1 MAIRPFRVDIKED
14 VLTDLRERLK
24 RTHWPDEIP
33 ESGWDYGSNL
43 AYVKELVDYWI
54 EEFDWRKQEEA
65 INGYSQYIAEV
76 DGLDVHYIH
85 ERGKGPDPLPLL
97 LIHGWPGSIVE
108 FLDFIPLLTDP
119 AAHGGDERDSFDVVA
134 PSLPGYGFSE
144 KPAVPGMGVNGMAD
158 VFAKLMSQIGYE
170 SYVAQGGDWGAS
182 ISSRVGF
189 SHSDKVKAIHIN
201 MILGGSPYLGP
212 GSRPLSDAERQ
223 YIQEIGQWERD
234 EGAYGHIQGTKPQ
247 TLAYGLNDSPAGLA
261 AWIVE
266 KWRSWSDCGG
276 DIESVYTKDQIL
288 TNVTL
293 YWVTETINAS
303 MRIYYETR
311 KDRWRLGQGRR
322 IEVPTAVA
330 VFPEELDR
338 PVREWAER
346 MYNVLRWTEFPR
358 GGHFAAMEEPHALV
372 ADMREFF
379 RGFR

>member
-24 RTHWPDEIP
+24 RTRWPDEIP
-33 ESGWDYGSNL
+33 GSGWDYGSNL
-43 AYVKELVDYWI
+43 TYVKELVDYWI
-54 EEFDWRKQEEA
+54 EEFDWRKQEEV
-65 INGYSQYIAEV
+65 INGYSQFIDEV

-144 KPAVPGMGVNGMAD
+144 KPSVPGMGVNGMAD

-182 ISSRVGF
+182 ISSRLGF

-212 GSRPLSDAERQ
+212 GSRPLSDAEKQ
-223 YIQEIGQWERD
+223 YLQEIEQWERD

-288 TNVTL
+288 TNITL

-303 MRIYYETR
+303 TRIYYETR
-311 KDRWRLGQGRR
+311 KDRWRLSQG
-322 IEVPTAVA
+322 E
-330 VFPEELDR
+330 
-338 PVREWAER
+338 
-346 MYNVLRWTEFPR
+346 
-358 GGHFAAMEEPHALV
+358 G
-372 ADMREFF
+372 
-379 RGFR
+379 

>member
-1 MAIRPFRVDIKED
+1 MASRQFRVDIKED

-24 RTHWPDEIP
+24 RTRWPDEIP
-33 ESGWDYGSNL
+33 GSGWDYGSNL

-54 EEFDWRKQEEA
+54 EEFDWRKQEEV
-65 INGYSQYIAEV
+65 INGYSQYVDEV

-119 AAHGGDERDSFDVVA
+119 STYGGDERDSFDVVA
-134 PSLPGYGFSE
+134 PSLPGYGFSG
-144 KPAVPGMGVNGMAD
+144 KPSVPGMGVNGMGD

-182 ISSRVGF
+182 ISSRMGF

-212 GSRPLSDAERQ
+212 GSRPVSDAEKQ
-223 YIQEIGQWERD
+223 YLQEIEQWEQD

-293 YWVTETINAS
+293 YWVTETINSSA
-303 MRIYYETR
+303 RIYYETR
-311 KDRWRLGQGRR
+311 KDRWRLSQGEG
-322 IEVPTAVA
+322 IGVPTAVA

-346 MYNVLRWTEFPR
+346 TYNVQRWTELPK
-358 GGHFAAMEEPHALV
+358 GGHFAAMEEPQALA

>member
-24 RTHWPDEIP
+24 RTRWPDEIP
-33 ESGWDYGSNL
+33 GSGWDYGSNL

-54 EEFDWRKQEEA
+54 EEFDWRKQEEV

-134 PSLPGYGFSE
+134 PSMPGYGFSG
-144 KPAVPGMGVNGMAD
+144 KPEAPGMGVNGMAD
-158 VFAKLMSQIGYE
+158 VFAKLMSQVGYE

-223 YIQEIGQWERD
+223 YIQEIGQWERE

-346 MYNVLRWTEFPR
+346 MYNVQRWTEFPR

>member
-24 RTHWPDEIP
+24 RTRWPDEIP

-144 KPAVPGMGVNGMAD
+144 KPEAPGMGVNGMAD

-212 GSRPLSDAERQ
+212 GSRPLSDAGEAI
-223 YIQEIGQWERD
+223 YPRD
-234 EGAYGHIQGTKPQ
+234 WAMGAGRGCVWTHTGDQ
-247 TLAYGLNDSPAGLA
+247 T
-261 AWIVE
+261 
-266 KWRSWSDCGG
+266 SDP
-276 DIESVYTKDQIL
+276 SL
-288 TNVTL
+288 
-293 YWVTETINAS
+293 
-303 MRIYYETR
+303 
-311 KDRWRLGQGRR
+311 
-322 IEVPTAVA
+322 
-330 VFPEELDR
+330 
-338 PVREWAER
+338 
-346 MYNVLRWTEFPR
+346 WTE
-358 GGHFAAMEEPHALV
+358 
-372 ADMREFF
+372 
-379 RGFR
+379 

>member
-24 RTHWPDEIP
+24 RTRWPDEIP

-144 KPAVPGMGVNGMAD
+144 KPSVPGMGVNGMAD

-346 MYNVLRWTEFPR
+346 MYNVQRWTEFPR

>member
-24 RTHWPDEIP
+24 RTRWPDEIP
-33 ESGWDYGSNL
+33 GSGWDYGSNL

-54 EEFDWRKQEEA
+54 EEFDWRKQEEVM
-65 INGYSQYIAEV
+65 NGYSQFINEV

-134 PSLPGYGFSE
+134 PSMPGYGFSE
-144 KPAVPGMGVNGMAD
+144 KPSVPGMGVNGMAD

-182 ISSRVGF
+182 ISSRLGF

-212 GSRPLSDAERQ
+212 GSRPLSDAEKQ
-223 YIQEIGQWERD
+223 YLREIEQWERD

-266 KWRSWSDCGG
+266 KWRSWSDCSG

-288 TNVTL
+288 TNITL

-303 MRIYYETR
+303 TRIYYETR
-311 KDRWRLGQGRR
+311 KDRWRLSQGEA
-322 IEVPTAVA
+322 IKVPTAVA

-338 PVREWAER
+338 PVKEWAER
-346 MYNVLRWTEFPR
+346 TYNVQRWTEFPK
-358 GGHFAAMEEPHALV
+358 GGHFAAMEEPQALV
-372 ADMREFF
+372 EDMREFF

>member
-24 RTHWPDEIP
+24 RTRWPDEIP

-54 EEFDWRKQEEA
+54 EEFDWRKQEEV

-134 PSLPGYGFSE
+134 PSMPGYGFSG
-144 KPAVPGMGVNGMAD
+144 KPEVPGMGVNGMAD

-346 MYNVLRWTEFPR
+346 MYNVQRWTEFPR

>member
-24 RTHWPDEIP
+24 RTRWPDEIP
-33 ESGWDYGSNL
+33 GSGWDYGSNL

-54 EEFDWRKQEEA
+54 EEFDWRKQEEV
-65 INGYSQYIAEV
+65 INGYSQYVDQV

-134 PSLPGYGFSE
+134 PSMPGYGFSE
-144 KPAVPGMGVNGMAD
+144 KPSVPGMGVNGMAD

-182 ISSRVGF
+182 ISSRLGF

-212 GSRPLSDAERQ
+212 GSRPLSDAEKQ
-223 YIQEIGQWERD
+223 YLREIEQWERD

-276 DIESVYTKDQIL
+276 DIESVYTKDKIL
-288 TNVTL
+288 TNITL

-303 MRIYYETR
+303 TRIYYETR
-311 KDRWRLGQGRR
+311 KDRWRLSQGEG
-322 IEVPTAVA
+322 IGVPTAVA

-338 PVREWAER
+338 PVKEWAER
-346 MYNVLRWTEFPR
+346 TYNVQRWTEFPK
-358 GGHFAAMEEPHALV
+358 GGHFAAMEEPQALV
-372 ADMREFF
+372 EDMREFF

>member
-1 MAIRPFRVDIKED
+1 MAISPFRVDIREE
-14 VLTDLRERLK
+14 VLEDLRERLR
-24 RTHWPDEIP
+24 RTRWPDEVP
-33 ESGWDYGSNL
+33 GSGWDYGSNL
-43 AYVKELVDYWI
+43 AYVRELVDYWI
-54 EEFDWRKQEEA
+54 EEFDWRKQEAA
-65 INGYSQYIAEV
+65 INRYSQYVAEV
-76 DGLDVHYIH
+76 DGLGVHYIH
-85 ERGKGPDPLPLL
+85 ERGQGPDPLPLL

-134 PSLPGYGFSE
+134 PSLPGYGFSD
-144 KPAVPGMGVNGMAD
+144 KPRVPGMGVNGMAD
-158 VFAKLMSQIGYE
+158 VFAKLMSEVGYE
-170 SYVAQGGDWGAS
+170 SYAAQGGDWGAS
-182 ISSRVGF
+182 ISSRMAF
-189 SHSDKVKAIHIN
+189 SHPQNVKAIHVN

-212 GSRPLSDAERQ
+212 GSRPLSDAEKR
-223 YIQEIGQWERD
+223 YLGEIEQWERD

-266 KWRSWSDCGG
+266 KWRSWTDCGG
-276 DIESVYTKDQIL
+276 DIESVYSKDRIL

-303 MRIYYETR
+303 ARIYYETR
-311 KDRWRLGQGRR
+311 KERWQLAQGES
-322 IEVPTAVA
+322 IETPTGVA

-346 MYNVLRWTEFPR
+346 TYNVQRWTEFPR
-358 GGHFAAMEEPHALV
+358 GGHFAAMEEPRAL
-372 ADMREFF
+372 AEDIREFF

>member
-24 RTHWPDEIP
+24 RTRWPDEIP
-33 ESGWDYGSNL
+33 GSGWDYGSNL

-54 EEFDWRKQEEA
+54 EEFDWRKQEEV
-65 INGYSQYIAEV
+65 INGYSQYVDQV

-144 KPAVPGMGVNGMAD
+144 KPSVPGMGVNGMAD

-182 ISSRVGF
+182 ISSRMGF

-212 GSRPLSDAERQ
+212 GSRPVSDAEKQ
-223 YIQEIGQWERD
+223 YLQEIEQWERD

-276 DIESVYTKDQIL
+276 DIESVYTKDKIL
-288 TNVTL
+288 TNITL

-303 MRIYYETR
+303 TRIYYETR
-311 KDRWRLGQGRR
+311 KDRWRLSQGEA
-322 IEVPTAVA
+322 IKVPTAVA

-338 PVREWAER
+338 PVKEWAER
-346 MYNVLRWTEFPR
+346 TYNVQRWTEFPK
-358 GGHFAAMEEPHALV
+358 GGHFAAMEEPQALV
-372 ADMREFF
+372 EDMREFF

>member
-1 MAIRPFRVDIKED
+1 MASRPFRVDINEE
-14 VLTDLRERLK
+14 VLSDLRERLK
-24 RTHWPDEIP
+24 RTRWPDEIP
-33 ESGWDYGSNL
+33 GSGWDYGSNL

-54 EEFDWRKQEEA
+54 EEFDWRKQEKA
-65 INGYSQYIAEV
+65 INAYSQYVDEV

-85 ERGKGPDPLPLL
+85 ERGKGPEPLPLL
-97 LIHGWPGSIVE
+97 LVHGWPGSIVE

-144 KPAVPGMGVNGMAD
+144 KPSTPGMGVNGMAD

-182 ISSRVGF
+182 ISSRMGF

-212 GSRPLSDAERQ
+212 GSRELSAAEKQ
-223 YIQEIGQWERD
+223 YLQEIEQWEQD

-276 DIESVYTKDQIL
+276 DIESVYTKDKIL
-288 TNVTL
+288 TNITL

-303 MRIYYETR
+303 TRIYYETR
-311 KDRWRLGQGRR
+311 KDRWRLAQAEG

-338 PVREWAER
+338 PVRQWAER
-346 MYNVLRWTEFPR
+346 TYNVQRWSVFPR
-358 GGHFAAMEEPHALV
+358 GGHFAAMEEPQALA

-379 RGFR
+379 RAFR

>member
-24 RTHWPDEIP
+24 RTRWPDEIP
-33 ESGWDYGSNL
+33 GSGWDYGSNL

-54 EEFDWRKQEEA
+54 EEFDWRKQEEV
-65 INGYSQYIAEV
+65 INGYSQYVDQV

-134 PSLPGYGFSE
+134 PSMPGYGFSE
-144 KPAVPGMGVNGMAD
+144 KPSVPGMGVNGMAD

-182 ISSRVGF
+182 ISSRLGF

-212 GSRPLSDAERQ
+212 GSRPLSDAEKQ
-223 YIQEIGQWERD
+223 YLREIEQWERD

-276 DIESVYTKDQIL
+276 DIESVYTKDKIL
-288 TNVTL
+288 TNITL

-303 MRIYYETR
+303 TRIYYETR
-311 KDRWRLGQGRR
+311 KDRWRLSQGEG
-322 IEVPTAVA
+322 IGVPTAVA

-338 PVREWAER
+338 PVKEWAER
-346 MYNVLRWTEFPR
+346 TYNVQRWTEFPK
-358 GGHFAAMEEPHALV
+358 GGHFAAMEEPQALA

>member
-24 RTHWPDEIP
+24 RTRWPDEIP
-33 ESGWDYGSNL
+33 GSGWDYGSNL

-54 EEFDWRKQEEA
+54 EEFDWRKQEEV
-65 INGYSQYIAEV
+65 INGYSQFIDEV

-134 PSLPGYGFSE
+134 PSMPGYGFSE
-144 KPAVPGMGVNGMAD
+144 KPSVPGMGVNDMAD

-182 ISSRVGF
+182 ISSRLGF

-212 GSRPLSDAERQ
+212 GSRPLSDAEKQ
-223 YIQEIGQWERD
+223 YLQEIEQWERD

-276 DIESVYTKDQIL
+276 DVESVYTKDKIL
-288 TNVTL
+288 TNITL

-303 MRIYYETR
+303 TRIYYETR
-311 KDRWRLGQGRR
+311 KDRWRLSQGEG
-322 IEVPTAVA
+322 IGVPTAVA

-338 PVREWAER
+338 PVKEWAER
-346 MYNVLRWTEFPR
+346 TYNVQRWTEFPK
-358 GGHFAAMEEPHALV
+358 GGHFAAMEEPQALA

>member
-24 RTHWPDEIP
+24 RTRWPDEIP

>member
-24 RTHWPDEIP
+24 QTRWPDEIP
-33 ESGWDYGSNL
+33 GSGWDYGSNL
-43 AYVKELVDYWI
+43 AYIKELVDYWI

-65 INGYSQYIAEV
+65 INRYSQFIDEV

-85 ERGKGPDPLPLL
+85 ERGKGPNPLPLL

-134 PSLPGYGFSE
+134 PSMPGYGFSE
-144 KPAVPGMGVNGMAD
+144 KPSVPGMGVNGMAD

-182 ISSRVGF
+182 ISSRLGF

-212 GSRPLSDAERQ
+212 GSRLLSDAEKQ
-223 YIQEIGQWERD
+223 YLREIEQWERD

-303 MRIYYETR
+303 ARIYYETR
-311 KDRWRLGQGRR
+311 KDRWRLSQRER

-338 PVREWAER
+338 PVKEWAGR
-346 MYNVLRWTEFPR
+346 TYNVQRWTEFPK
-358 GGHFAAMEEPHALV
+358 GGHFAAMEEPQALA

>member
-1 MAIRPFRVDIKED
+1 M
-14 VLTDLRERLK
+14 
-24 RTHWPDEIP
+24 
-33 ESGWDYGSNL
+33 
-43 AYVKELVDYWI
+43 DYWI
-54 EEFDWRKQEEA
+54 EEFDWRKQEEV
-65 INGYSQYIAEV
+65 INGYSQFIDEV

-85 ERGKGPDPLPLL
+85 ERGKGPDPLSLL

-144 KPAVPGMGVNGMAD
+144 KPSLPGMGVNGMAD

-182 ISSRVGF
+182 ISSRLGF

-201 MILGGSPYLGP
+201 MILGGSPYQGP
-212 GSRPLSDAERQ
+212 GSRPLSDAEKQ
-223 YIQEIGQWERD
+223 YLREIEQWERD

-293 YWVTETINAS
+293 YWVTETINSSA
-303 MRIYYETR
+303 RIYYETR
-311 KDRWRLGQGRR
+311 KDRWRLSQGEAIR
-322 IEVPTAVA
+322 VPTAVA

-338 PVREWAER
+338 PVKEWAER
-346 MYNVLRWTEFPR
+346 TYNVQRWTEFPK
-358 GGHFAAMEEPHALV
+358 GGHFAAMEEPQAL
-372 ADMREFF
+372 AKDMREFF

>member
-24 RTHWPDEIP
+24 RTRWPDEIP
-33 ESGWDYGSNL
+33 GSGWDYGSNL

-54 EEFDWRKQEEA
+54 EEFDWRKQEEV
-65 INGYSQYIAEV
+65 INGYSQFIDEV

-134 PSLPGYGFSE
+134 PSMPGYGFSE
-144 KPAVPGMGVNGMAD
+144 KPSVPGMGVNGMAD

-182 ISSRVGF
+182 ISSRLGF

-212 GSRPLSDAERQ
+212 GSRPLSDSEKQ
-223 YIQEIGQWERD
+223 YLREIEQWERD

-293 YWVTETINAS
+293 YWVTETINSSA
-303 MRIYYETR
+303 RIYYETR
-311 KDRWRLGQGRR
+311 NDRWRLSQGEG
-322 IEVPTAVA
+322 IGVPTAVA

-338 PVREWAER
+338 PVKEWAER
-346 MYNVLRWTEFPR
+346 TYNVQRWTEFPK
-358 GGHFAAMEEPHALV
+358 GGHFAAMEEPQALA

>member
-24 RTHWPDEIP
+24 RTRWPDEIP
-33 ESGWDYGSNL
+33 GSGWDYGSNL

-54 EEFDWRKQEEA
+54 EEFDWRKQEEV
-65 INGYSQYIAEV
+65 INGYSQYVDQV

-134 PSLPGYGFSE
+134 PSMPGYGFSE
-144 KPAVPGMGVNGMAD
+144 KPSVPGMGVNGMAD

-182 ISSRVGF
+182 ISSRLGF

-212 GSRPLSDAERQ
+212 GSRPLSDAEKQ
-223 YIQEIGQWERD
+223 YLREIEQWERD

-276 DIESVYTKDQIL
+276 DIESVYTKDKIL
-288 TNVTL
+288 TNITL

-303 MRIYYETR
+303 TRIYYETR
-311 KDRWRLGQGRR
+311 KDRWRLSQGEG
-322 IEVPTAVA
+322 IGVPTAVA

-338 PVREWAER
+338 PVKEWAER
-346 MYNVLRWTEFPR
+346 TYNVQRWTEFPK
-358 GGHFAAMEEPHALV
+358 GGHFAAMEAPHALA

>member
-24 RTHWPDEIP
+24 RTRWPDEIP
-33 ESGWDYGSNL
+33 GSGWDYGSNL

-134 PSLPGYGFSE
+134 PSLPGYGFSGE
-144 KPAVPGMGVNGMAD
+144 PAAPGMGVNGIAD

-330 VFPEELDR
+330 VFPQELDR

-346 MYNVLRWTEFPR
+346 TYNVQRWTEFPR
-358 GGHFAAMEEPHALV
+358 GGHFAAMEEPHALA

-379 RGFR
+379 RGVR

>member
-24 RTHWPDEIP
+24 RTRWPDEIP
-33 ESGWDYGSNL
+33 GSGWDYGSNL
-43 AYVKELVDYWI
+43 TYVKELVDYWI
-54 EEFDWRKQEEA
+54 EEFDWRKQEEV
-65 INGYSQYIAEV
+65 INGYSQFIDEV

-144 KPAVPGMGVNGMAD
+144 KPSVPGMGVNGMAD

-170 SYVAQGGDWGAS
+170 GYVAQGGDWGAS
-182 ISSRVGF
+182 ISSRLGF

-212 GSRPLSDAERQ
+212 GSRPLSDAEKQ
-223 YIQEIGQWERD
+223 YLREIEQWERD

-276 DIESVYTKDQIL
+276 DIESVYTKDKIL
-288 TNVTL
+288 TNITL

-303 MRIYYETR
+303 TRIYYETR
-311 KDRWRLGQGRR
+311 KDRWRLSQGEG
-322 IEVPTAVA
+322 IGVPTAVA

-338 PVREWAER
+338 PVKEWAER
-346 MYNVLRWTEFPR
+346 TYNVQRWTEFPK
-358 GGHFAAMEEPHALV
+358 GGHFAAMEEPQAL
-372 ADMREFF
+372 AEDMREFF

>member
-24 RTHWPDEIP
+24 RTRWPDEIP

-54 EEFDWRKQEEA
+54 EEFDWRKQEEV

-134 PSLPGYGFSE
+134 PSMPGYGFSE
-144 KPAVPGMGVNGMAD
+144 KPEVPGMGVNGMAD

-346 MYNVLRWTEFPR
+346 MYNVQRWTEFPR

>member
-24 RTHWPDEIP
+24 RTRWPDEIP
-33 ESGWDYGSNL
+33 GSGWDYGSNL

-54 EEFDWRKQEEA
+54 EEFDWRKQEEV
-65 INGYSQYIAEV
+65 INGYSQYVDEV

-134 PSLPGYGFSE
+134 PSMPGYGFSE
-144 KPAVPGMGVNGMAD
+144 KPSVPGMGVNGMAD

-182 ISSRVGF
+182 ISSRLGF

-212 GSRPLSDAERQ
+212 GSRPLSDAEKQ
-223 YIQEIGQWERD
+223 YLQEIEQWERD

-266 KWRSWSDCGG
+266 KWRSWSDCSG

-288 TNVTL
+288 TNITL

-303 MRIYYETR
+303 TRIYYETR
-311 KDRWRLGQGRR
+311 KDRWRLSQGEG
-322 IEVPTAVA
+322 IGVPTAVA

-338 PVREWAER
+338 PVKEWAER
-346 MYNVLRWTEFPR
+346 TYNVQRWTEFPK
-358 GGHFAAMEEPHALV
+358 GGHFAAMEAPHGLAE
-372 ADMREFF
+372 DMREFF

>member
-24 RTHWPDEIP
+24 RTRWPDEIP
-33 ESGWDYGSNL
+33 GSGWDYGSNL

-54 EEFDWRKQEEA
+54 EEFDWRKQEEV
-65 INGYSQYIAEV
+65 INGYSQYVAEV

-134 PSLPGYGFSE
+134 PSMPGYGFSG
-144 KPAVPGMGVNGMAD
+144 KPAAPGMGVNGMAD

-182 ISSRVGF
+182 ISSRLGF

-303 MRIYYETR
+303 TRIYYETR
-311 KDRWRLGQGRR
+311 KDRWRLGQGQG

-330 VFPEELDR
+330 VFPQELDR

-346 MYNVLRWTEFPR
+346 TYNVQRWTEFPR
-358 GGHFAAMEEPHALV
+358 GGHFAAMEEPHALA